1 MVIIL
6 KVVGLVEKKLS
17 RNFIFE
23 NSTVIF
29 TGYLPGRRLFFS
41 DFDIIFFSQTKIR
54 VMLYIVS
61 RGGPSGKLSIAG
73 LRSKKFAQEVPRL

>member
-1 MVIIL
+1 MAIIL

-23 NSTVIF
+23 NSTVFF

-54 VMLYIVS
+54 VMSVTS
-61 RGGPSGKLSIAG
+61 MDGPSGKLSIAG
-73 LRSKKFAQEVPRL
+73 LRSKNFAQEVLRV